1 VSEHETDRAVIA
13 ELITTEWCASWMHE
27 ARAGDRFDPDYK
39 ARRSA
44 WAQWALERARLM
56 QGARE
61 RGYMALL
68 LDGKFHDPKGS
79 GPLVQP
85 HLEVPD
91 WRLNSPD
98 PEFPSRLA
106 EMGNSVAFPWWIP
119 TEATACKRALFHT
132 PRGEITE
139 ACSVLWERRATLVDA
154 VRHLKSE
161 MSDRWSAVEELV
173 AADAGSLQETIA
185 EPFGTEE
192 IADFMPGARLVGM
205 RVEFD
210 EKLLRV
216 SGEHVSRRIGVWQ
229 ILSRDKS
236 GRESGWGVLTP
247 RLTANS
253 QLHDRLFYPEKESS
267 SALLVRA
274 LVLKRV
280 MERHLGILDNIQ
292 VGNPE
297 RKSSTYFRA
306 MTAQVGQKL
315 PESSPRAAVWFL
327 QTYPDPERAW
337 AELNKWAQEN
347 KAILTVREDSFLQAH
362 KRAWRFFRRGEEL
375 ERDDI
380 NNLLPLAWDS
390 KNRVVRVGF
399 GKRGE

>member
-1 VSEHETDRAVIA
+1 
-13 ELITTEWCASWMHE
+13 MHE
-27 ARAGDRFDPDYK
+27 ARVGDRFDPDYK
-39 ARRSA
+39 TRKAA
-44 WAQWALERARLM
+44 WAQWALERARSM

-61 RGYMALL
+61 RAYLALL
-68 LDGKFHDPKGS
+68 LDGKFHDPKGT
-79 GPLVQP
+79 GPLLQP
-85 HLEVPD
+85 HLEIPD
-91 WRLNSPD
+91 WRLGAED
-98 PEFPSRLA
+98 PEFPIRLS
-106 EMGNSVAFPWWIP
+106 EMGNAVSFPWWIP

-132 PRGEITE
+132 PRGQILPAVT
-139 ACSVLWERRATLVDA
+139 VLWERRATLVDA
-154 VRHLKSE
+154 VRHLRNE
-161 MSDRWSAVEELV
+161 MAERWSAVEEMV
-173 AADAGSLQETIA
+173 AADAGALQETIS
-185 EPFGTEE
+185 EPMGTQE
-192 IADFMPGARLVGM
+192 IADFMPGARSVDM

-210 EKLLRV
+210 EKLLKV

-229 ILSRDKS
+229 ILARDER

-247 RLTANS
+247 RLTSNS
-253 QLHDRLFYPEKESS
+253 QLHDRLFLPEKESS

-274 LVLKRV
+274 LILKRV
-280 MERHLGILDNIQ
+280 MERHLGILDDIQ

-297 RKSSTYFRA
+297 NKPNTYFRA

-315 PESSPRAAVWFL
+315 PEASARAAVWFL

-337 AELNKWAQEN
+337 AELTKWSQDN
-347 KAILTVREDSFLQAH
+347 KAILTVREETFMQAH

-375 ERDDI
+375 EREDI

>member
-1 VSEHETDRAVIA
+1 
-13 ELITTEWCASWMHE
+13 
-27 ARAGDRFDPDYK
+27 
-39 ARRSA
+39 
-44 WAQWALERARLM
+44 M
-56 QGARE
+56 Q
-61 RGYMALL
+61 
-68 LDGKFHDPKGS
+68 
-79 GPLVQP
+79 
-85 HLEVPD
+85 
-91 WRLNSPD
+91 
-98 PEFPSRLA
+98 
-106 EMGNSVAFPWWIP
+106 
-119 TEATACKRALFHT
+119 
-132 PRGEITE
+132 
-139 ACSVLWERRATLVDA
+139 
-154 VRHLKSE
+154 
-161 MSDRWSAVEELV
+161 
-173 AADAGSLQETIA
+173 
-185 EPFGTEE
+185 
-192 IADFMPGARLVGM
+192 
-205 RVEFD
+205 
-210 EKLLRV
+210 
-216 SGEHVSRRIGVWQ
+216 
-229 ILSRDKS
+229 
-236 GRESGWGVLTP
+236 
-247 RLTANS
+247 
-253 QLHDRLFYPEKESS
+253 ESS